1 MNTKPSFDEIWERI
15 RAHKGET
22 FKTLRGLEFNYSMMG
37 VWLVVSRTD
46 FRITKKNIK
55 NAYDLMPVAGPE
67 EFPQEIQVPYYVY
80 AILKDPRIEA
90 Q

>member
-1 MNTKPSFDEIWERI
+1 MNPKPSFDEIWNRI
-15 RAHKGET
+15 RAHKGEK
-22 FKTLRGLEFNYSMMG
+22 FSTLKGLEFAYSMMG

-55 NAYDLMPVAGPE
+55 NAYDLMPVTGPE

-80 AILKDPRIEA
+80 AILTDPRIEV